1 MFSVGNLDNRYLHG
15 LEIYISFI
23 YLFRFEMEK
32 LLGELPEL
40 VWDNISLYLTEQDL
54 YRMSIILPKMLRYP
68 AIEWTV
74 NEFIT
79 DNPGECVI
87 CNCRFPYAT
96 FLEVHYNLAHPV
108 PIEEQLRRFFSLER

>member
-1 MFSVGNLDNRYLHG
+1 MFSVGNLNNRYLHG
-15 LEIYISFI
+15 LGICISFI

-32 LLGELPEL
+32 LLNELPEL
-40 VWDNISLYLTEQDL
+40 VWDNISWYLTDQDL
-54 YRMSIILPKMLRYP
+54 YRMSLILPEMLRYP

-74 NEFIT
+74 NEFIN
-79 DNPGECVI
+79 DNPGECII

-96 FLEVHYNLAHPV
+96 FLAVHYNLAHPV